1 MITGKEMPAALM
13 NGGRQIWKNKLYN
26 NLVLYSLCH
35 KLILT
40 QHDTAALQEKI
51 TEMQL

>member
-1 MITGKEMPAALM
+1 MIMGKEMPAALM

-26 NLVLYSLCH
+26 NLLLYSLWH

-40 QHDTAALQEKI
+40 QNNTVTLQEKI